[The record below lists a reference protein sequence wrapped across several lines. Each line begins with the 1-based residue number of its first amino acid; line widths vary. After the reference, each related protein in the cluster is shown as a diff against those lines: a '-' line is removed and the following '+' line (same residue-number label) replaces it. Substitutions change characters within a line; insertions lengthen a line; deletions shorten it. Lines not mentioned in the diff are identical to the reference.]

1 VKLTSEMEVSLC
13 TRVLTSS
20 WRGIAQSHSK
30 AAFAYSGRGRGKHN
44 DADKGINNIAN
55 LSTQCLQE
63 KKELQM
69 DKLLRQ
75 PHLPVYTQIEN
86 HRNKI
91 AISDVNG
98 DYLYEDVYM
107 RSWDLAKGIIGLLGD
122 NNQGKRICF
131 LCPSGLTH
139 VITSWA
145 CWMSGNVAVP
155 LCPSSDK
162 ARLEH
167 LVMDSSCSVVVTTK
181 DQVERVHPITKAHGQ
196 KLIVLD
202 ETWWIEPK
210 VETDQ
215 VSPLPHPFV
224 DPEVYKNSNALILY
238 TAGMTGKPKGVV
250 LSHSILGNQIERV
263 VDAWDWSSS
272 DSVLHTLSLGNVYGL
287 INSLQAPLSTG
298 ARITLMPAFDPV
310 KVWSHLLGVGVTSG
324 KTLAKINTF
333 PGVPIMYNQL
343 LLKADELFKD
353 KKTREYVKTT
363 CAKRIR
369 LMMSS
374 TATLSPQIVNQWKNV
389 TGHRVL
395 ENFISTEAG
404 TALCNRVA
412 GSGVKPDNKQCG
424 KGSLVQRS
432 TQPSPTILQVVK
444 DKGPGCQDCGAPTS
458 KTQTQ
463 IVRFRDHTK
472 SAYDIL
478 ATGDETGTKLEGE
491 NVEEE
496 NVIGELR
503 LRGDSVAKNYW
514 IDGNEE
520 QIKVDDGWFDT
531 GDIVQYRKGCYKVW
545 GRLNMTNINHKGKL
559 VNAAKIEKKVLSHK
573 DIDDC
578 YVVGIGD
585 IQSEQKIA
593 AIIVLNQNR
602 KINIENILE
611 WCNENM
617 EEGEVPTLFKLVTE
631 IERDN
636 SGHVDKL
643 KIKKLFNDEPILCFY
658 DSKL

>member
-1 VKLTSEMEVSLC
+1 M
-13 TRVLTSS
+13 
-20 WRGIAQSHSK
+20 GIS
-30 AAFAYSGRGRGKHN
+30 
-44 DADKGINNIAN
+44 AN

-63 KKELQM
+63 RKDLSMEKY
-69 DKLLRQ
+69 RRA

-86 HRNKI
+86 HRSKI

-122 NNQGKRICF
+122 SGQGQRICF

-155 LCPSSDK
+155 LCPGSDQ

-167 LVMDSSCSVVVTTK
+167 LMMDSSCSVVVTTK

-202 ETWWIEPK
+202 ETWWTEPK
-210 VETDQ
+210 QETDQ
-215 VSPLPHPFV
+215 VSPLPEPFV
-224 DPEVYKNSNALILY
+224 DPELYKNSSALILY
-238 TAGMTGKPKGVV
+238 TAGMTGLPKGVV

-298 ARITLMPAFDPV
+298 ARITLMPTFDSV
-310 KVWSHLLGVGVTSG
+310 KVWSHLLGVGVNTGNS
-324 KTLAKINTF
+324 LAKINTF
-333 PGVPIMYNQL
+333 PGVPVMYSQL
-343 LLKADELFKD
+343 LAKADELFKD
-353 KKTREYVKTT
+353 KKTRDYVKTT
-363 CAKRIR
+363 CSKRIR

-374 TATLSPQIVNQWKNV
+374 TATLPPQIVTQWKNV

-412 GSGVKPDNKQCG
+412 GSGNKQ
-424 KGSLVQRS
+424 
-432 TQPSPTILQVVK
+432 
-444 DKGPGCQDCGAPTS
+444 GPGCQDCGAPTS

-463 IVRFRDHTK
+463 VVRFRDHTK
-472 SAYDIL
+472 TAYDVL
-478 ATGDETGTKLEGE
+478 ASGDEAGTKVE
-491 NVEEE
+491 NQNREEE
-496 NVIGELR
+496 KVIGELR
-503 LRGDSVAKNYW
+503 LRGDSVATKYW
-514 IDGNEE
+514 MEGAEVD
-520 QIKVDDGWFDT
+520 IKMDNGWFNT
-531 GDIVQYRKGCYKVW
+531 GDIVQYSKGCYKVW
-545 GRLNMTNINHKGKL
+545 GRLNMANINHKGKM
-559 VNAAKIEKKVLSHK
+559 VNAASIEKRVLSHK

-593 AIIVLNQNR
+593 AIIVINQT
-602 KINIENILE
+602 KKVNIENILE
-611 WCNENM
+611 WCSENM
-617 EEGEVPTLFKLVTE
+617 DESEIPTLFKLVTG
-631 IERDN
+631 IARDS

-643 KIKKLFNDEPILCFY
+643 KIKNLFNDEPLLCFY

>member
-1 VKLTSEMEVSLC
+1 MEIGMCS
-13 TRVLTSS
+13 RVLSSS
-20 WRGIAQSHSK
+20 WRGISQSRSK
-30 AAFAYSGRGRGKHN
+30 AAFACSGKRRGQHN
-44 DADKGINNIAN
+44 DSNNLGINNIAN
-55 LSTQCLQE
+55 LSTQVLE
-63 KKELQM
+63 ERKDLRL
-69 DKLLRQ
+69 DKFRRA
-75 PHLPVYTQIEN
+75 PHLPVYTQIED

-122 NNQGKRICF
+122 SNQGHRICF

-155 LCPSSDK
+155 LCPSSDQ

-167 LVMDSSCSVVVTTK
+167 LMMDSSCSVVVTTK

-202 ETWWIEPK
+202 ETWWTEPK
-210 VETDQ
+210 EETDQ
-215 VSPLPHPFV
+215 VSPLPEPFV
-224 DPEVYKNSNALILY
+224 DPELYKNSNALILY
-238 TAGMTGKPKGVV
+238 TAGITGKPKGVV

-263 VDAWDWSSS
+263 VDAWDWTSN

-298 ARITLMPAFDPV
+298 ARITLMPTFDSV
-310 KVWSHLLGVGVTSG
+310 KVWSHLLGVGVNSG
-324 KTLAKINTF
+324 TTLAKINAF
-333 PGVPIMYNQL
+333 PAVPIMYSQL
-343 LLKADELFKD
+343 LTKADELFKD
-353 KKTREYVKTT
+353 KKTKDYVKTT

-374 TATLSPQIVNQWKNV
+374 TATLPPQIITQWKNV

-412 GSGVKPDNKQCG
+412 GSGIKP
-424 KGSLVQRS
+424 
-432 TQPSPTILQVVK
+432 
-444 DKGPGCQDCGAPTS
+444 GPGCQDCGAPTS

-472 SAYDIL
+472 TAYDVL
-478 ATGDETGTKLEGE
+478 ARGDETGTKVEDQTM
-491 NVEEE
+491 EEE
-496 NVIGELR
+496 KVIGELR
-503 LRGDSVAKNYW
+503 LRGESVARKYW
-514 IDGNEE
+514 MDGAEMD
-520 QIKVDDGWFDT
+520 IKMDDGWFNT
-531 GDIVQYRKGCYKVW
+531 GDIMQYTKGCYKVW
-545 GRLNMTNINHKGKL
+545 GRLNMSNINHKGKM
-559 VNAAKIEKKVLSHK
+559 VNAANIEKKVLSHK

-585 IQSEQKIA
+585 VQSEQKIA
-593 AIIVLNQNR
+593 AIIVINQNN
-602 KINIENILE
+602 KVSIDNILE

-617 EEGEVPTLFKLVTE
+617 EESEVPTLFKLVTG
-631 IERDN
+631 IARDN

-643 KIKKLFNDEPILCFY
+643 KIKNLFNDEPLLCFY

>member
-1 VKLTSEMEVSLC
+1 M
-13 TRVLTSS
+13 
-20 WRGIAQSHSK
+20 GIS
-30 AAFAYSGRGRGKHN
+30 
-44 DADKGINNIAN
+44 AN

-63 KKELQM
+63 KRDLSMEKY
-69 DKLLRQ
+69 RRP

-86 HRNKI
+86 HRSKI

-122 NNQGKRICF
+122 SSQGQRICF

-155 LCPSSDK
+155 LCPGSDQ

-167 LVMDSSCSVVVTTK
+167 LMMDSSCSVVVTTK

-202 ETWWIEPK
+202 ETWWTEPK
-210 VETDQ
+210 QETDQ
-215 VSPLPHPFV
+215 VSPLPEPFV
-224 DPEVYKNSNALILY
+224 DPELYKNSSALILY
-238 TAGMTGKPKGVV
+238 TAGMTGVPKGVV

-298 ARITLMPAFDPV
+298 ARITLMPTFDSV
-310 KVWSHLLGVGVTSG
+310 KVWSHLLGVGVNTGNS
-324 KTLAKINTF
+324 LAKINTF
-333 PGVPIMYNQL
+333 PGVPVMYSQL
-343 LLKADELFKD
+343 LAKADELFKD
-353 KKTREYVKTT
+353 KKTRDYVKTT
-363 CAKRIR
+363 CSKRIR

-374 TATLSPQIVNQWKNV
+374 TATLPPQIVTQWKNV

-412 GSGVKPDNKQCG
+412 GSGNK
-424 KGSLVQRS
+424 L
-432 TQPSPTILQVVK
+432 
-444 DKGPGCQDCGAPTS
+444 GPGCQDCGAPTS

-463 IVRFRDHTK
+463 VVRFRDHTK
-472 SAYDIL
+472 TAYDVL
-478 ATGDETGTKLEGE
+478 ASGDETGTKVE
-491 NVEEE
+491 NQNMEEDK
-496 NVIGELR
+496 VIGELR
-503 LRGDSVAKNYW
+503 LRGDSVATKYW
-514 IDGNEE
+514 MEGTEMD
-520 QIKVDDGWFDT
+520 IKMDNGWFNT
-531 GDIVQYRKGCYKVW
+531 GDIVQYSKGCYKVW
-545 GRLNMTNINHKGKL
+545 GRLNMANINHKGKM
-559 VNAAKIEKKVLSHK
+559 VNAASIEKRVLSHK

-593 AIIVLNQNR
+593 AIIVINQT
-602 KINIENILE
+602 KKVNIENILE
-611 WCNENM
+611 WCSENM
-617 EEGEVPTLFKLVTE
+617 EESEIPTLFKLVTG
-631 IERDN
+631 IARDS

-643 KIKKLFNDEPILCFY
+643 KIKSLFNDEPLLCFY

>member
-1 VKLTSEMEVSLC
+1 MEVGMC
-13 TRVLTSS
+13 TRVLSSS
-20 WRGIAQSHSK
+20 WRGISQSRSK
-30 AAFAYSGRGRGKHN
+30 AAFSCSRRSKHN
-44 DADKGINNIAN
+44 DSDNMGHLHNIAN
-55 LSTQCLQE
+55 MSTASVQE
-63 KKELQM
+63 SKDFNV
-69 DKLLRQ
+69 DKFRRQ
-75 PHLPVYTQIEN
+75 AHLPVYTQIEN
-86 HRNKI
+86 HRNKV

-122 NNQGKRICF
+122 NNQGQRICF

-155 LCPSSDK
+155 LCPSSDQV
-162 ARLEH
+162 RLEH
-167 LVMDSSCSVVVTTK
+167 LMMDSSCSVVVTTK

-210 VETDQ
+210 EETDQ
-215 VSPLPHPFV
+215 VSPLPDPFV
-224 DPEVYKNSNALILY
+224 DPELYKNSNALILY
-238 TAGMTGKPKGVV
+238 TAGMTGTPKGVV

-263 VDAWDWSSS
+263 VDAWDWSSN
-272 DSVLHTLSLGNVYGL
+272 DSVLHSLSLGNVYGL

-298 ARITLMPAFDPV
+298 ARITLMPTFDSV
-310 KVWSHLLGVGVTSG
+310 KVWSHLLGVGVNTGTS
-324 KTLAKINTF
+324 LAKINTF
-333 PGVPIMYNQL
+333 PAVPTMYSQL
-343 LLKADELFKD
+343 LMKADELFKD
-353 KKTREYVKTT
+353 KKTRDYVKTT

-374 TATLSPQIVNQWKNV
+374 TATLPPQIITQWKNV

-412 GSGVKPDNKQCG
+412 GSGAKP
-424 KGSLVQRS
+424 
-432 TQPSPTILQVVK
+432 
-444 DKGPGCQDCGAPTS
+444 GPGCQDCGAPTS
-458 KTQTQ
+458 RTQTQ

-472 SAYDIL
+472 SVYDVL
-478 ATGDETGTKLEGE
+478 ASGDETGTKVEDQDM
-491 NVEEE
+491 EEE
-496 NVIGELR
+496 KVIGELR
-503 LRGDSVAKNYW
+503 LRGDSVARKYW
-514 IDGNEE
+514 MDGAEVD
-520 QIKVDDGWFDT
+520 IKMDNGWITT
-531 GDIVQYRKGCYKVW
+531 GDIVQYSKGCYKVW
-545 GRLNMTNINHKGKL
+545 GRLNMTNINHKGKQ
-559 VNAAKIEKKVLSHK
+559 VNAANIEKKVLSHK

-585 IQSEQKIA
+585 VQSEQKIA
-593 AIIVLNQNR
+593 AIIVINQNN
-602 KINIENILE
+602 KVSIENILD

-617 EEGEVPTLFKLVTE
+617 EESEVPTLFKLVTG
-631 IERDN
+631 IARDN

-643 KIKKLFNDEPILCFY
+643 KIKNLFSDEPILCFY

>member
-1 VKLTSEMEVSLC
+1 MEIGVC
-13 TRVLTSS
+13 ARVLTSS
-20 WRGIAQSHSK
+20 WRGISKSSSKGAFSCSGKRRAQ
-30 AAFAYSGRGRGKHN
+30 HN
-44 DADKGINNIAN
+44 DSNNMGNICN
-55 LSTQCLQE
+55 LSTQALQE
-63 KKELQM
+63 QKDLTL
-69 DKLLRQ
+69 DKYRRQ

-122 NNQGKRICF
+122 NCQGRRICF

-155 LCPSSDK
+155 LCPTSDQ

-167 LVMDSSCSVVVTTK
+167 LMMDSSCSVVVTTK
-181 DQVERVHPITKAHGQ
+181 DQVERVHPITKKHGQ

-202 ETWWIEPK
+202 ETWWTEPK
-210 VETDQ
+210 EETDQ
-215 VSPLPHPFV
+215 VSPLPEPFV
-224 DPEVYKNSNALILY
+224 DPELYKNSTALILY
-238 TAGMTGKPKGVV
+238 TAGMTGLPKGVV
-250 LSHSILGNQIERV
+250 YSHSILGNQIERV

-298 ARITLMPAFDPV
+298 ARITLMPKFDSV
-310 KVWSHLLGVGVTSG
+310 KVWSHLLGVGVNTGTS
-324 KTLAKINTF
+324 LAKINTF
-333 PGVPIMYNQL
+333 PGVPIMYSQL
-343 LLKADELFKD
+343 LTKADELFKD
-353 KKTREYVKTT
+353 KKTRDYVKTT
-363 CAKRIR
+363 CSKRIR

-374 TATLSPQIVNQWKNV
+374 TATLPPHIIAQWKNV

-412 GSGVKPDNKQCG
+412 GSGTK
-424 KGSLVQRS
+424 L
-432 TQPSPTILQVVK
+432 
-444 DKGPGCQDCGAPTS
+444 GPGCQDCGAPTS

-472 SAYDIL
+472 TAFDVL
-478 ATGDETGTKLEGE
+478 ASGDEKGTKVE
-491 NVEEE
+491 NQDLEEE
-496 NVIGELR
+496 KVIGELR
-503 LRGDSVAKNYW
+503 LRGESVARKYW
-514 IDGNEE
+514 MDGEE
-520 QIKVDDGWFDT
+520 VDMKMEDGWFNT
-531 GDIVQYRKGCYKVW
+531 GDIVQYSKGCYKVW
-545 GRLNMTNINHKGKL
+545 GRLNMANINHKGKM
-559 VNAAKIEKKVLSHK
+559 VNASSIEKKVLSHK

-593 AIIVLNQNR
+593 AMIVINPT
-602 KINIENILE
+602 KKVNIENILE

-617 EEGEVPTLFKLVTE
+617 DESEVPTLFKLVTG
-631 IERDN
+631 IARDS

-643 KIKKLFNDEPILCFY
+643 KIKSLFNDDPLLCFY

>member
-1 VKLTSEMEVSLC
+1 MELSIC
-13 TRVLTSS
+13 TRVLSSS
-20 WRGIAQSHSK
+20 WRGISK
-30 AAFAYSGRGRGKHN
+30 TRSNVASACCGTRRGKHN
-44 DADKGINNIAN
+44 DSDPPGIYHAN
-55 LSTQCLQE
+55 LSTHANMSTTQSCLQE
-63 KKELQM
+63 SKDLTLNQLK
-69 DKLLRQ
+69 RQ

-122 NNQGKRICF
+122 ENQGRRICF
-131 LCPSGLTH
+131 LCPNGLTH
-139 VITSWA
+139 VMTSWA

-155 LCPSSDK
+155 LCPSSDQ

-167 LVMDSSCSVVVTTK
+167 LMLDSSCSVVVTTK
-181 DQVERVHPITKAHGQ
+181 DQVERVHPITKVHGQ

-202 ETWWIEPK
+202 ETWWVDPK
-210 VETDQ
+210 EETDQ
-215 VSPLPHPFV
+215 LAPLPDTFV
-224 DPEVYKNSNALILY
+224 DPELYKHSNALILY

-263 VDAWDWSSS
+263 VDAWDWTSN
-272 DSVLHTLSLGNVYGL
+272 DSVLHALSLGNVYGL

-298 ARITLMPAFDPV
+298 ARITLMPTFDTAR
-310 KVWSHLLGVGVTSG
+310 VWSHLLGVGVTTGNS
-324 KTLAKINTF
+324 LAKINTF
-333 PGVPIMYNQL
+333 PGVPIMYSQL
-343 LLKADELFKD
+343 LTKADELFKD
-353 KKTREYVKTT
+353 KKTRDYVKTT

-374 TATLSPQIVNQWKNV
+374 TATLPPQIITQWKNV

-412 GSGVKPDNKQCG
+412 GSGAKP
-424 KGSLVQRS
+424 
-432 TQPSPTILQVVK
+432 
-444 DKGPGCQDCGAPTS
+444 GPGCQDCGAPTS

-472 SAYDIL
+472 TKFDVL
-478 ATGDETGTKLEGE
+478 ASGDETGTK
-491 NVEEE
+491 VEDQNMQEE
-496 NVIGELR
+496 KVIGELR
-503 LRGDSVAKNYW
+503 LRGESVARKYW
-514 IDGNEE
+514 MEGVEE
-520 QIKVDDGWFDT
+520 DIKMDDGWFNT
-531 GDIVQYRKGCYKVW
+531 GDIVQYTKGCYKVW

-559 VNAAKIEKKVLSHK
+559 VNAANIEKKILSHK

-585 IQSEQKIA
+585 VQAEQKIS
-593 AIIVLNQNR
+593 AIIVINQSR
-602 KINIENILE
+602 KVNIENILD

-617 EEGEVPTLFKLVTE
+617 EESEVPELFKIVTD
-631 IERDN
+631 IVRDN

-643 KIKKLFNDEPILCFY
+643 KIKNLFSDEPILCFY

>member
-1 VKLTSEMEVSLC
+1 MEVSIC
-13 TRVLTSS
+13 NRVLSSS
-20 WRGIAQSHSK
+20 WRGISK
-30 AAFAYSGRGRGKHN
+30 SRSSVAFACSGKRRGKHN
-44 DADKGINNIAN
+44 DSDTPGINHAN
-55 LSTQCLQE
+55 LSTQSCIQE
-63 KKELQM
+63 RKDLNLSQFR
-69 DKLLRQ
+69 RQ

-122 NNQGKRICF
+122 NNQGRRICF

-155 LCPSSDK
+155 LCPSSDQ

-167 LVMDSSCSVVVTTK
+167 LMLDSACSVVVTTK

-210 VETDQ
+210 EETDQ
-215 VSPLPHPFV
+215 VSPLPDPFV
-224 DPEVYKNSNALILY
+224 DPELYKHSNALILY

-263 VDAWDWSSS
+263 VDAWDWSSN

-298 ARITLMPAFDPV
+298 ARITLMPTFDSV
-310 KVWSHLLGVGVTSG
+310 KVWSHLLGVGVTTG
-324 KTLAKINTF
+324 KSLAKINTF
-333 PGVPIMYNQL
+333 PGVPIMYSQL
-343 LLKADELFKD
+343 LSKADELFKD
-353 KKTREYVKTT
+353 KKTRDYVKTT

-374 TATLSPQIVNQWKNV
+374 TATLPPPIVTQWKNV

-412 GSGVKPDNKQCG
+412 GSGAKQ
-424 KGSLVQRS
+424 
-432 TQPSPTILQVVK
+432 
-444 DKGPGCQDCGAPTS
+444 GPGCQDCGAPTS

-472 SAYDIL
+472 TKFDVL
-478 ATGDETGTKLEGE
+478 ASGDETGTK
-491 NVEEE
+491 VEEQDLQDE
-496 NVIGELR
+496 KVIGELR
-503 LRGDSVAKNYW
+503 LRGESVARKYW
-514 IDGNEE
+514 MDGVEE
-520 QIKVDDGWFDT
+520 DIQMDDGWFNT
-531 GDIVQYRKGCYKVW
+531 GDIVQFSKGCYKVW

-559 VNAAKIEKKVLSHK
+559 VKAAGIEKKLLSHK

-585 IQSEQKIA
+585 VQAEQKIA
-593 AIIVLNQNR
+593 AIIVINQSR
-602 KINIENILE
+602 KVNIENILE

-617 EEGEVPTLFKLVTE
+617 EDSEVPTLFKLVTE
-631 IERDN
+631 IARDN

-643 KIKKLFNDEPILCFY
+643 KIKHLFSEESILCFY

>member
-1 VKLTSEMEVSLC
+1 MGGSGK
-13 TRVLTSS
+13 R
-20 WRGIAQSHSK
+20 RAQ
-30 AAFAYSGRGRGKHN
+30 HN
-44 DADKGINNIAN
+44 DSNSMGPIAN

-155 LCPSSDK
+155 LCPSSDQ

-167 LVMDSSCSVVVTTK
+167 LMMDSSCSVVVTTK

-202 ETWWIEPK
+202 ETWWTEPK
-210 VETDQ
+210 EETDQ
-215 VSPLPHPFV
+215 VSPLPEPFV

-250 LSHSILGNQIERV
+250 LSHYILGNQIERV

-412 GSGVKPDNKQCG
+412 GSGVKP
-424 KGSLVQRS
+424 
-432 TQPSPTILQVVK
+432 
-444 DKGPGCQDCGAPTS
+444 GPGCQDCGAPTS

-478 ATGDETGTKLEGE
+478 ATGDEVGTKVE
-491 NVEEE
+491 NLNMEE
-496 NVIGELR
+496 VIGEMR
-503 LRGDSVAKNYW
+503 LRGDSVAKKYW
-514 IDGNEE
+514 MD
-520 QIKVDDGWFDT
+520 
-531 GDIVQYRKGCYKVW
+531 
-545 GRLNMTNINHKGKL
+545 
-559 VNAAKIEKKVLSHK
+559 
-573 DIDDC
+573 
-578 YVVGIGD
+578 
-585 IQSEQKIA
+585 
-593 AIIVLNQNR
+593 
-602 KINIENILE
+602 
-611 WCNENM
+611 
-617 EEGEVPTLFKLVTE
+617 
-631 IERDN
+631 
-636 SGHVDKL
+636 
-643 KIKKLFNDEPILCFY
+643 
-658 DSKL
+658 

>member
-1 VKLTSEMEVSLC
+1 M
-13 TRVLTSS
+13 
-20 WRGIAQSHSK
+20 GIT
-30 AAFAYSGRGRGKHN
+30 
-44 DADKGINNIAN
+44 AN
-55 LSTQCLQE
+55 LSTQCLAE
-63 KKELQM
+63 KRDLSMEKY
-69 DKLLRQ
+69 RRP

-122 NNQGKRICF
+122 GSQGNRICF

-155 LCPSSDK
+155 LCPGSDQ

-167 LVMDSSCSVVVTTK
+167 LMMDSSCSVVVTTK

-202 ETWWIEPK
+202 ETWWTEPK
-210 VETDQ
+210 QETDQ
-215 VSPLPHPFV
+215 VSPLPEPFV
-224 DPEVYKNSNALILY
+224 DPELYKNSSALILY
-238 TAGMTGKPKGVV
+238 TAGMTGLPKGVV

-263 VDAWDWSSS
+263 VDAWDWSSN

-298 ARITLMPAFDPV
+298 ARITLMPTFDSV
-310 KVWSHLLGVGVTSG
+310 KVWSHLLGVGVNTGNS
-324 KTLAKINTF
+324 LAKINTF
-333 PGVPIMYNQL
+333 PGVPVMYSQL
-343 LLKADELFKD
+343 LAKADELFKD
-353 KKTREYVKTT
+353 KKTRDYVKTT
-363 CAKRIR
+363 CSKRIR

-374 TATLSPQIVNQWKNV
+374 TATLPPQIVTQWKNV

-412 GSGVKPDNKQCG
+412 GSATK
-424 KGSLVQRS
+424 L
-432 TQPSPTILQVVK
+432 
-444 DKGPGCQDCGAPTS
+444 GPGCQDCGAPTS

-463 IVRFRDHTK
+463 VVRFRDHTK
-472 SAYDIL
+472 TAYDVL
-478 ATGDETGTKLEGE
+478 ASGDEAGTKVE
-491 NVEEE
+491 NDNMEEDK
-496 NVIGELR
+496 VIGELR
-503 LRGDSVAKNYW
+503 LRGDSVATKYW
-514 IDGNEE
+514 MEGKEMD
-520 QIKVDDGWFDT
+520 IKMDNGWFNT
-531 GDIVQYRKGCYKVW
+531 GDIVQYSKGCYKVW
-545 GRLNMTNINHKGKL
+545 GRLNMANINHKGKM
-559 VNAAKIEKKVLSHK
+559 VNAASIEKKVLSHK

-593 AIIVLNQNR
+593 AIIVINQTKKVNM
-602 KINIENILE
+602 ENILE

-617 EEGEVPTLFKLVTE
+617 DESEVPTLFKLVTG
-631 IERDN
+631 IARDS
-636 SGHVDKL
+636 SGHVDKQ
-643 KIKKLFNDEPILCFY
+643 KIKSLFNDEPLLCFY